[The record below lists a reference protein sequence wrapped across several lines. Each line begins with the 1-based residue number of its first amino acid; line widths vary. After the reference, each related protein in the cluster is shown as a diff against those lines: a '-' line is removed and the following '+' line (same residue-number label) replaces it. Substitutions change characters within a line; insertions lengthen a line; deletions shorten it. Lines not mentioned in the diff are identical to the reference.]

1 MKRILPLTLLIIF
14 SLVLSAC
21 NQKTPTPSA
30 SEAQAP
36 AIESTSSQKPSVV
49 TETAA
54 PQMPVINDEIYP
66 ANINL
71 SLEQISSQVISLLK
85 NNDFA
90 TLSQYVH
97 PQKGLRFSPY
107 PYISDND
114 RLLGR
119 DAIYTIAN
127 DNGVYN
133 WGIFDGSGEP
143 IDLTFADYYAR
154 FIYSAD
160 FADAA
165 QVAYNQAIGSGNS
178 INNIADFYP
187 GAEFVEYHFPGF
199 DAQYEGMDWQSLR
212 LVFMQ
217 ENGAYYLIGIV
228 HAEWTI

>member
-1 MKRILPLTLLIIF
+1 MKRILPLTLIIF
-14 SLVLSAC
+14 LSLVLSAC
-21 NQKTPTPSA
+21 NPKTPAPA
-30 SEAQAP
+30 AIEDQAP
-36 AIESTSSQKPSVV
+36 AIESTSVQQSSTV

-54 PQMPVINDEIYP
+54 LQMPVINDDIYP
-66 ANINL
+66 ANTNL
-71 SLEQISSQVISLLK
+71 SLEQISTQVISLLK

-107 PYISDND
+107 PYISDTD

-119 DAIYTIAN
+119 DAIYTILN
-127 DNGVYN
+127 DNSVYSWGV
-133 WGIFDGSGEP
+133 FDGSGEP
-143 IDLTFADYYAR
+143 INLTFPGYYAR

-160 FADAA
+160 FANAA

-178 INNIADFYP
+178 INNISDFYP

-199 DAQYEGMDWQSLR
+199 DAKYEGMDWQSLR

-217 ENGAYYLIGIV
+217 ENGALLPYW
-228 HAEWTI
+228 HRPC